1 MVALEDFR
9 TFVVADIPGLIEGAH
24 EGHGLGDQF
33 LKHIERTK
41 VLVHLVDVSE
51 PERDPVAD
59 YKTILKEIM
68 LYNSDLAERKQ
79 VVVAS
84 KVDALQNPKNLT
96 RLKAMCARRRV
107 PFQKV
112 SSVTGEGLPELVR
125 LIENILGL

>member
-1 MVALEDFR
+1 
-9 TFVVADIPGLIEGAH
+9 LIEGAH
-24 EGHGLGDQF
+24 QGHGLGDQF

-51 PERDPVAD
+51 PERDPIAD
-59 YKTILKEIM
+59 YKTILKELT
-68 LYNSDLAERKQ
+68 LYNRDLAERKQ

-84 KVDALQNPKNLT
+84 KVDALQSPKNLT
-96 RLKAMCARRRV
+96 RLKAMCARHRV

-125 LIENILGL
+125 LLENMLGL